1 MERIKFCY
9 YYLFYKIYKHFEKG
23 PSVWLSEWKAT
34 LLVDLIFFIIMF
46 LFVIYYNIFVDRN
59 FSYDIENLYFY
70 VTIFYFSLI
79 IVPNYYIFNHKD
91 RWKMIVKEYDKF
103 PKNKNYIGGW
113 VVLIF
118 ILLLLSL
125 LLYGYYLMSII
136 DWNKV

>member
-1 MERIKFCY
+1 MEKIKFCY
-9 YYLFYKIYKHFEKG
+9 YYLFYKIYKHFEKE
-23 PSVWLSEWKAT
+23 PSVWLSEWKAS
-34 LLVDLIFFIIMF
+34 LLVDLIIFIILF

-103 PKNKNYIGGW
+103 PKNKI
-113 VVLIF
+113 
-118 ILLLLSL
+118 ILADGLC
-125 LLYGYYLMSII
+125 
-136 DWNKV
+136 